1 MSDKFLHESIYRGA
15 EAVAKLA
22 VPQITICGAGAIGSH
37 LAENLARQG
46 FQRFRVI
53 DCDRVEEHNVN
64 TQLYSVGDVGAWK
77 VEVLRNRLF
86 RAVEVEIDVV
96 SRRLNDHNVHK
107 LLKGSDIVVDSFDNS
122 ASRQSVQ
129 THCRNADIPCLHVGL
144 HADYCE
150 TIWDD
155 QYRVPQ
161 DVEGDVCAYALA
173 RNLVLLSVAIASET
187 LLRFVLNH
195 ERISRCATLGDFA
208 VRSLERPL

>member
-1 MSDKFLHESIYRGA
+1 MADKFLHESIYRGA

-22 VPQITICGAGAIGSH
+22 VPQITICGAGAVGSH

-46 FQRFRVI
+46 FKRFRVI

-96 SRRLNDHNVHK
+96 SKRLNDRNVRR
-107 LLKGSDIVVDSFDNS
+107 LLNGSDIVVDSFDNS
-122 ASRQSVQ
+122 VSRQLVQ
-129 THCRNADIPCLHVGL
+129 TNCRTANIQCLHVGL
-144 HADYCE
+144 HTDYCE
-150 TIWDD
+150 AIWDH

-161 DVEGDVCAYALA
+161 DVEGDVCEYPLA

-187 LLRFVLNH
+187 LLRFVLSQ

-208 VRSLERPL
+208 VRILERPL